1 MRPAAGQARRSL
13 SGEAR
18 HDVAILTAGAA
29 HACCNRFAR
38 VEGDESHS
46 DCRVCP
52 GGACSCSTGR
62 RRSTSSQNTR
72 PKLRVRAP
80 SLSPSLR
87 PSSRSFPPHLGEGAR
102 RLVGSAREDGVRPAL
117 RVSRGVPGPAA
128 DRLGEIAR
136 EHSAWHEVDS
146 TRNGAT
152 RAPLPR
158 PGRLARP
165 RASQA
170 HPHEPRAA
178 RLKTGRWGRVAS
190 ARDAART
197 YRRPHLLGELHAAC
211 PVLAVRVRRGD
222 LPRVHRRRRGR
233 MAGDPRAHRP
243 LTPNQSS

>member
-1 MRPAAGQARRSL
+1 MKATVTVACAQVEPVVLDREATVDKLAEHTAEAAGAGTEL
-13 SGEAR
+13 
-18 HDVAILTAGAA
+18 VAFPET
-29 HACCNRFAR
+29 F
-38 VEGDESHS
+38 VSVFPS
-46 DCRVCP
+46 
-52 GGACSCSTGR
+52 SSGR
-62 RRSTSSQNTR
+62 RRSPVGRIRARRRRSPSSSSQSWGPRPGCRSTR
-72 PKLRVRAP
+72 RDRA
-80 SLSPSLR
+80 
-87 PSSRSFPPHLGEGAR
+87 G
-102 RLVGSAREDGVRPAL
+102 AL
-117 RVSRGVPGPAA
+117 RLARVGVN
-128 DRLGEIAR
+128 
-136 EHSAWHEVDS
+136 EVDS